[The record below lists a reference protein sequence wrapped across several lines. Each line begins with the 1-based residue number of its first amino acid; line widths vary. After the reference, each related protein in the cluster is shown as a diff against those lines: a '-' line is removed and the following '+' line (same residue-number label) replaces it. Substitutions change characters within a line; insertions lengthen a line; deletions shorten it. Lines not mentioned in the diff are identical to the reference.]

1 MASVKLQGNASGTGS
16 LTVQAPNTN
25 SNLTLGL
32 PASNGTLVTTGDTG
46 TVTTTMLAATGT
58 PSSSTF
64 LRGDG
69 TWNAPGGVTSAV
81 AGNGIAVSGATG
93 AVTFSAAA
101 PSFNSVGSYV
111 WAKIQNN
118 SATTITSGNNYA
130 TGTADLQI
138 MSAVGWPSG
147 SIYTAV
153 NNLSGTWKYM
163 GATVTPSGCINQL
176 SALFVRVS

>member
-1 MASVKLQGNASGTGS
+1 MPVSINGTTGYAGPLGS
-16 LTVQAPNTN
+16 LTVDSTALQAN
-25 SNLTLGL
+25 
-32 PASNGTLVTTGDTG
+32 AVTTAKIADANV
-46 TVTTTMLAATGT
+46 TVAKLSATGT